1 MAIIAAMK
9 KVLSPSSE
17 KMIIISDEKKA
28 SEETHTHTHTDSSAS
43 YQKDTCWD
51 TIFPA
56 YATHDNRLI
65 SLEISLLSQVS
76 SDLRNPMCRTHD
88 EKH

>member
-28 SEETHTHTHTDSSAS
+28 SEETHTHTHT
-43 YQKDTCWD
+43 Q
-51 TIFPA
+51 
-56 YATHDNRLI
+56 THQHHIRKIHAGILYFQYSHPKLGDYHEYGRLDYTSI
-65 SLEISLLSQVS
+65 
-76 SDLRNPMCRTHD
+76 
-88 EKH
+88 